1 MLTYEEDL
9 DAFIRESN
17 SLMTESPINYR
28 FKYKEKRIKK
38 IKLQGFD
45 DSSSSDVSIN
55 MLG

>member
-17 SLMTESPINYR
+17 SLMTESPVNYR